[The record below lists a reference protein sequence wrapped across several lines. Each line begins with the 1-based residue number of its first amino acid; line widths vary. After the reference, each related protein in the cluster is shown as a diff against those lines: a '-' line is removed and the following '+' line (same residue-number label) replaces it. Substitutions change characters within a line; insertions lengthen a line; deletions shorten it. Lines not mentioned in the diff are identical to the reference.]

1 MESEKLN
8 RLPEGVGKRIIE
20 TLKNQEYQAE
30 YDEQNESQAAI
41 SEEEVIQSADYNIE
55 EGEQQNLQEEI
66 TGQTNKTDSLPE
78 LYSEPVEEE
87 SEMDYSHSTEE
98 EKQNKEGIY
107 SENYNEDQNEE
118 QKKKQTS
125 GISDVDTL
133 LNLISQLPSGV
144 TKQTGAIIIR
154 QTMEA
159 MGISMNK
166 VLGDAQSVQEGLEHS
181 IRNNVNV
188 IEEYRTKIKILEQ
201 EIHKFRK
208 KAHELED
215 IISLF
220 ILSEEKK

>member
-1 MESEKLN
+1 MGSEKIN

-20 TLKNQEYQAE
+20 SLKNQELETE
-30 YDEQNESQAAI
+30 YEEAAMPETDK
-41 SEEEVIQSADYNIE
+41 EENI
-55 EGEQQNLQEEI
+55 
-66 TGQTNKTDSLPE
+66 
-78 LYSEPVEEE
+78 EPVE
-87 SEMDYSHSTEE
+87 DYIPEE
-98 EKQNKEGIY
+98 EEQVVSENDEQEIISETPPAEDGFPEINYAPEKPEYIEQQHYEEIYQEQNKVTASIA
-107 SENYNEDQNEE
+107 D
-118 QKKKQTS
+118 
-125 GISDVDTL
+125 IDTL

-144 TKQTGAIIIR
+144 TKQTGALIIR

-166 VLGDAQSVQEGLEHS
+166 VLGDAQSVQEELENN

-220 ILSEEKK
+220 ILSDEKK